1 MDKIKKIKN
10 LKQELKI
17 IIEDI
22 AYEYRFSQNS
32 IRFYQVQDLKGE
44 KPTSTKENLY
54 YIIKKEL
61 SKIEIMNNSLTK
73 NKKELF

>member
-22 AYEYRFSQNS
+22 AYEYRFSQNN
-32 IRFYQVQDLKGE
+32 IRFYQVQNLKSK
-44 KPTSTKENLY
+44 KPASIKENLY
-54 YIIKKEL
+54 YIIKKEVN
-61 SKIEIMNNSLTK
+61 KIEKINSSLIK
-73 NKKELF
+73 NKKELS